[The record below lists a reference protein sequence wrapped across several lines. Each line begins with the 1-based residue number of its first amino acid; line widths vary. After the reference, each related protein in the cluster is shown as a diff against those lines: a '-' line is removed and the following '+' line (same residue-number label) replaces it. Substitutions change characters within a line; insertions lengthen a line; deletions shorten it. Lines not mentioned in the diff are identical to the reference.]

1 MIEKGFLKNQN
12 SGNTKHQRIASTVS
26 RTLLYLGVVV
36 IIAAFAYILV
46 NLENSDAMVG
56 MMIPF
61 VVTGI
66 GLIIVSQVIR
76 RAYTKLRR

>member
-1 MIEKGFLKNQN
+1 MIEKGFLKNQP
-12 SGNTKHQRIASTVS
+12 SGNTKHQRIASIVS
-26 RTLLYLGVVV
+26 RTLLYLGMLV

-46 NLENSDAMVG
+46 NLENSDILMG

-61 VVTGI
+61 MVTGLC
-66 GLIIVSQVIR
+66 LIIVSQVIK

>member
-1 MIEKGFLKNQN
+1 MIEKGFLKNQPNGN
-12 SGNTKHQRIASTVS
+12 SKHQRIASTVS

-36 IIAAFAYILV
+36 LIAAFAYTIV
-46 NLENSDAMVG
+46 NLQNSDTMIG

-61 VVTGI
+61 MVTGI
-66 GLIIVSQVIR
+66 GLIIVSQVIK